1 METATVHDKMAARR
15 HLRVNWGVALS
26 MVAIV
31 ISVSSFVYPLV
42 FASGPCVS
50 QR

>member
-15 HLRVNWGVALS
+15 HLRANWGGVALS

-42 FASGPCVS
+42 FASGPCGS
-50 QR
+50 